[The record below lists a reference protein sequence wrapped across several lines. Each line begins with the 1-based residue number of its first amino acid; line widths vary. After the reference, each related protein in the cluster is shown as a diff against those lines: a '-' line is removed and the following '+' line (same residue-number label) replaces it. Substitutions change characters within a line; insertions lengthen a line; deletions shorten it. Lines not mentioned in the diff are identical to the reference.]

1 MKKVG
6 DPSDFPIIKLP
17 FSHSMTHTLL
27 SPEEQKPLLEILK
40 TRFDKHPSRHT
51 GVLWDDVE
59 KRLTANPEKLA
70 ALSVMEQT
78 GGEPDVTGYDARDGV
93 YTFVDCAVESPT
105 GRRSLCYDRA
115 ALDGRKENKP
125 KESVLDMVS
134 AMGVTLLTEDEYRHL
149 QSLGQFDLKT
159 SSWIATPLAIRALG
173 GALFCDRRYDMVFTY
188 HNGADSYYAARGW
201 RGKVGV

>member
-1 MKKVG
+1 
-6 DPSDFPIIKLP
+6 
-17 FSHSMTHTLL
+17 MTHTHLA
-27 SPEEQKPLLEILK
+27 PEEQSSLLEILK
-40 TRFDKHPSRHT
+40 TRFDKHPLRHT

-59 KRLTANPEKLA
+59 KRLTSNPDKLA
-70 ALSVMEQT
+70 VLSAMEQT
-78 GGEPDVTGYDARDGV
+78 GGEPDVTGYDPRDGI

-125 KESVLDMVS
+125 KDSVLDMAS

-159 SSWIATPLAIRALG
+159 SSWIETPPAIRALG
-173 GALFCDRRYDMVFTY
+173 GALFCDRRYDTVFTY

-201 RGKVGV
+201 RGSISF